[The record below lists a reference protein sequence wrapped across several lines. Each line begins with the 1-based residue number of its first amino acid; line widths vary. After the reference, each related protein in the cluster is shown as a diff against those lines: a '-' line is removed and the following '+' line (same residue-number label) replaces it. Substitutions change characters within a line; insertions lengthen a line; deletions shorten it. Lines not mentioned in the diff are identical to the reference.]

1 MTDMEKTT
9 QVLHRALGN
18 ISNSIIDNYIQ
29 KNVEFRA
36 ESGLSE
42 KIIRT
47 SSGHCCEWCDKMA
60 GTYMYPDVPKDVYRR
75 HDNCDCTVEYVDGKV
90 RQNVWTKKTRI
101 ASSGNEKDYKPVER
115 GNIIRAKSKTVD
127 VIAREIIG
135 YNNMFITDATEIKPR
150 ALYNINKNINN
161 AIEYYKE
168 NIRDRPRIVICAFEE
183 LGGTLGKYDELTDTL
198 YLISQLGDRKNFTE
212 LQSVDKDIRFGYV
225 EAHEIWHWK
234 CTKIYGKNIDDIKE
248 YNDWLNK
255 KAKEN
260 IDKIGINAYNVGSI
274 SDYAFSSFQNGLFFE
289 VEAEYITKSY
299 MRRK

>member
-90 RQNVWTKKTRI
+90 RQNVWSKKKIEINNNFANVRDGFDTRKMI
-101 ASSGNEKDYKPVER
+101 TH
-115 GNIIRAKSKTVD
+115 NIED
-127 VIAREIIG
+127 VLWK
-135 YNNMFITDATEIKPR
+135 Y
-150 ALYNINKNINN
+150 INN
-161 AIEYYKE
+161 ANPNVGNIVIQDGTKEYDINMTKWIFETFGGDIKCIVENSKIGKLPDALWNGIYWEYKE
-168 NIRDRPRIVICAFEE
+168 PKSVKAIEDRIKKGLIQIAETLKRENNVNADRGLVIDISKIEEKEDALDKIRREINARCHHKTDIIV
-183 LGGTLGKYDELTDTL
+183 YD
-198 YLISQLGDRKNFTE
+198 
-212 LQSVDKDIRFGYV
+212 
-225 EAHEIWHWK
+225 
-234 CTKIYGKNIDDIKE
+234 
-248 YNDWLNK
+248 NK
-255 KAKEN
+255 KIIAIYRIHK
-260 IDKIGINAYNVGSI
+260 
-274 SDYAFSSFQNGLFFE
+274 
-289 VEAEYITKSY
+289 
-299 MRRK
+299 